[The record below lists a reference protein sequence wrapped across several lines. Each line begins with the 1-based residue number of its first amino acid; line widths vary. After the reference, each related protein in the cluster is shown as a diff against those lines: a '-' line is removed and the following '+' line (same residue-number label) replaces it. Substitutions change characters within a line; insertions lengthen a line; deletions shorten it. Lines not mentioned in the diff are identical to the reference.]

1 MKDPRECLDEVQAL
15 IDGISVDEGSCLVDE
30 LGFSFLFIKEA
41 ILRFHPDFKCFKP
54 AIEPP
59 KPCTGCGMLTDE
71 CECIPF

>member
-15 IDGISVDEGSCLVDE
+15 IDSSPADESPHDNSEISFYLSMIKD
-30 LGFSFLFIKEA
+30 FLFYN
-41 ILRFHPDFKCFKP
+41 HPDFKCFFP